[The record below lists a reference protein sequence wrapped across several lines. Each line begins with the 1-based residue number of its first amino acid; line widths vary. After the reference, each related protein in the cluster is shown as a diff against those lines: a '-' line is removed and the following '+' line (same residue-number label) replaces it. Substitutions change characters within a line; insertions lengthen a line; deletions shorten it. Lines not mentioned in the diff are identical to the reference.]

1 MQPNP
6 EGFLFPQINQA
17 RCNHCGACYGKCPS
31 AQLEHGNVQVQ
42 HGGLAPAKSLSTA
55 TAKPRYF
62 ALSLKPDFK
71 NLYGCATTSAAF
83 RISYAFIKDGGVV
96 CGCRFNYET
105 AEAEHAIATCV
116 DELKAFCGSKFVQ
129 SNKHDVMVQVRTLL
143 QSGRKVLFIGTPCE
157 VSGLKQI
164 LTPEEQVQLF
174 TIDLICHG
182 VPDPKSLK
190 LYLNDL
196 TAQIGPIH
204 DLNFRAGQ

>member
-1 MQPNP
+1 MSSRKTKSSHSKHQQISQPRQLTIENTKWCTGCSACVATCDQCHAITMQPNP

-71 NLYGCATTSAAF
+71 NLYGCATTGAAF

-129 SNKHDVMVQVRTLL
+129 SNKHDVMV
-143 QSGRKVLFIGTPCE
+143 
-157 VSGLKQI
+157 
-164 LTPEEQVQLF
+164 
-174 TIDLICHG
+174 
-182 VPDPKSLK
+182 
-190 LYLNDL
+190 
-196 TAQIGPIH
+196 
-204 DLNFRAGQ
+204 